1 MQPTTIEY
9 IEIDTSQSED
19 SSSTDQSEQGKLRV
33 AVEIQT
39 GDTFVNVTSID
50 DSFGMSH
57 VNDTYVGNYT
67 EYDDYGNYTD
77 YYNYTDYMYNDT
89 YYYDNVTYE
98 YYDSYDDQY
107 YESYDTV
114 YYDEYNVDDDVEEE
128 DVDEVAPTRLTYEQ
142 MLSSPPPR
150 GTFNLQMALI
160 DSRNHGYGK
169 DCKNSGSS
177 RPKVKNNFIS
187 DALWLVYLAYQIVA
201 FKKSA
206 NQ

>member
-1 MQPTTIEY
+1 MATTMQPTTIEY
-9 IEIDTSQSED
+9 SEVATSQSE
-19 SSSTDQSEQGKLRV
+19 SSSSNQSQQGNFSEGNLHV
-33 AVEIQT
+33 AVKVQT

-50 DSFGMSH
+50 DSFGMNH
-57 VNDTYVGNYT
+57 VNDTFVGNYT
-67 EYDDYGNYTD
+67 DYDDYGNYTD

-98 YYDSYDDQY
+98 YYDDQY

-114 YYDEYNVDDDVEEE
+114 YYDEYNVDEVEE
-128 DVDEVAPTRLTYEQ
+128 DVDQKEVEEAPKRLTYEQ

-169 DCKNSGSS
+169 IL
-177 RPKVKNNFIS
+177 VKLQK
-187 DALWLVYLAYQIVA
+187 AVLRL
-201 FKKSA
+201 
-206 NQ
+206 

>member
-9 IEIDTSQSED
+9 SEVVTSQSEG
-19 SSSTDQSEQGKLRV
+19 SSSNDQSEQAKLPDGNLHV
-33 AVEIQT
+33 AVEVQT

-57 VNDTYVGNYT
+57 VNDTFVGNYT
-67 EYDDYGNYTD
+67 DYGDYGNYTD

-89 YYYDNVTYE
+89 YYYDNITYE
-98 YYDSYDDQY
+98 YYDDQY

-114 YYDEYNVDDDVEEE
+114 YYDEYNVDDNQEIDKTHEE
-128 DVDEVAPTRLTYEQ
+128 DEDQVPTRLTYEQ

-169 DCKNSGSS
+169 DCH
-177 RPKVKNNFIS
+177 NF
-187 DALWLVYLAYQIVA
+187 
-201 FKKSA
+201 
-206 NQ
+206 

>member
-1 MQPTTIEY
+1 MQPTTIEF

-19 SSSTDQSEQGKLRV
+19 SSYADQSEQGKLRV

-57 VNDTYVGNYT
+57 VNDTFVGNYT
-67 EYDDYGNYTD
+67 DYDDYGNYTD

-98 YYDSYDDQY
+98 YYDDQY

-114 YYDEYNVDDDVEEE
+114 YYDEYNVDDNVEEE

-169 DCKNSGSS
+169 
-177 RPKVKNNFIS
+177 I
-187 DALWLVYLAYQIVA
+187 
-201 FKKSA
+201 FKF
-206 NQ
+206 NR

>member
-19 SSSTDQSEQGKLRV
+19 SSYADQSEQGKLRV

-57 VNDTYVGNYT
+57 VNDTFVGNYT
-67 EYDDYGNYTD
+67 DYDDYGNYTD

-98 YYDSYDDQY
+98 YYDDQY

-114 YYDEYNVDDDVEEE
+114 YYDEYNVDDNVEEE

-169 DCKNSGSS
+169 
-177 RPKVKNNFIS
+177 I
-187 DALWLVYLAYQIVA
+187 
-201 FKKSA
+201 FKF
-206 NQ
+206 NR

>member
-1 MQPTTIEY
+1 MATTMQPTTIEY
-9 IEIDTSQSED
+9 SEVATSQSE
-19 SSSTDQSEQGKLRV
+19 SSSSNQSDHVKIPEGNLHV
-33 AVEIQT
+33 AVEVQT

-57 VNDTYVGNYT
+57 VNDTFVGNYT
-67 EYDDYGNYTD
+67 DYDDYGNYTD

-98 YYDSYDDQY
+98 YYDDQY

-114 YYDEYNVDDDVEEE
+114 YYDEYNVDEVE
-128 DVDEVAPTRLTYEQ
+128 DVDQKVDQKEVEEAPKRLTYEQ

-169 DCKNSGSS
+169 I
-177 RPKVKNNFIS
+177 FLI
-187 DALWLVYLAYQIVA
+187 
-201 FKKSA
+201 KSWRKLF
-206 NQ
+206 

>member
-1 MQPTTIEY
+1 MATTMQPSTIEY
-9 IEIDTSQSED
+9 SEVATSQSE
-19 SSSTDQSEQGKLRV
+19 SSSSNQSEQGNFSEGNLHV
-33 AVEIQT
+33 AVEVQT

-57 VNDTYVGNYT
+57 VNDTFVGNYT
-67 EYDDYGNYTD
+67 DYDDYGNYTD

-98 YYDSYDDQY
+98 YYDDQY

-114 YYDEYNVDDDVEEE
+114 YYDEYNVDEVE
-128 DVDEVAPTRLTYEQ
+128 DVDQKVDQKEVEEAPKRLTYEQ

-169 DCKNSGSS
+169 IF
-177 RPKVKNNFIS
+177 VKLKCNLFR
-187 DALWLVYLAYQIVA
+187 
-201 FKKSA
+201 
-206 NQ
+206 

>member
-1 MQPTTIEY
+1 MATTMQPTTIEY
-9 IEIDTSQSED
+9 SEVATSQSE
-19 SSSTDQSEQGKLRV
+19 SSSSNQSEQGNFSEGNLHV
-33 AVEIQT
+33 AVEVQT

-57 VNDTYVGNYT
+57 VNDTFVGNYT
-67 EYDDYGNYTD
+67 DYDDYGNYTD

-98 YYDSYDDQY
+98 YYDDQY

-114 YYDEYNVDDDVEEE
+114 YYDEYNVDEVEE
-128 DVDEVAPTRLTYEQ
+128 DVDQKEVEEAPKRLTYEQ

-169 DCKNSGSS
+169 IF
-177 RPKVKNNFIS
+177 VKLKCNLFR
-187 DALWLVYLAYQIVA
+187 
-201 FKKSA
+201 
-206 NQ
+206 

>member
-1 MQPTTIEY
+1 MATTMQPSTIEY
-9 IEIDTSQSED
+9 SEVATSQSE
-19 SSSTDQSEQGKLRV
+19 SSSSNQSDHVKIPEGNLHV
-33 AVEIQT
+33 AVEVQT

-57 VNDTYVGNYT
+57 VNDTFVGNYT
-67 EYDDYGNYTD
+67 DYDDYGNYTD

-98 YYDSYDDQY
+98 YYDDQY

-114 YYDEYNVDDDVEEE
+114 YYDEYNVDEIEE
-128 DVDEVAPTRLTYEQ
+128 DVDQKEVEEAPKRLTYEQ

-169 DCKNSGSS
+169 I
-177 RPKVKNNFIS
+177 FLI
-187 DALWLVYLAYQIVA
+187 
-201 FKKSA
+201 KSWRKLF
-206 NQ
+206 

>member
-1 MQPTTIEY
+1 MATTMQPTTIEY
-9 IEIDTSQSED
+9 SEVVTSQSE
-19 SSSTDQSEQGKLRV
+19 SSSSNQSEHVKIPEGNLHV
-33 AVEIQT
+33 AVEVQT

-57 VNDTYVGNYT
+57 VNDTFVGNYT
-67 EYDDYGNYTD
+67 DYDDYGNYTD

-89 YYYDNVTYE
+89 YFYDNVTYE
-98 YYDSYDDQY
+98 YYDDQY

-114 YYDEYNVDDDVEEE
+114 YYDEYNVDEIEE
-128 DVDEVAPTRLTYEQ
+128 DVDQKEVKEAPKRLTYEQ

-169 DCKNSGSS
+169 IFIKLKKAVSG
-177 RPKVKNNFIS
+177 
-187 DALWLVYLAYQIVA
+187 L
-201 FKKSA
+201 
-206 NQ
+206 

>member
-9 IEIDTSQSED
+9 IEVANSQSED

-57 VNDTYVGNYT
+57 VNDTFVGNYT
-67 EYDDYGNYTD
+67 DFDAYDDYGNYTD

-128 DVDEVAPTRLTYEQ
+128 DVDDVAPTRLTYER
-142 MLSSPPPR
+142 MLKSPPPR

-169 DCKNSGSS
+169 
-177 RPKVKNNFIS
+177 I
-187 DALWLVYLAYQIVA
+187 
-201 FKKSA
+201 FKFKA
-206 NQ
+206 EKYRGNR